1 MVNSSPFENAY
12 ALIVGISKYKD
23 PNISE
28 LRFTRADA
36 EGIFQLFTDPN
47 IAGIKPDKIKILLDE
62 EATRF
67 NIKNAISSWLFKNT
81 DEESIVII
89 YFAGH
94 GGVEEDRLGI
104 EKDKL
109 SKYLIPYDAVLEDL
123 FSSAIS
129 NRDFNE
135 LLLTIKSKKLVIF
148 MDTCYSGG
156 VSEQKSR
163 DLKITE
169 DPYEK
174 LGEGEG
180 RIVIAA
186 SQPDQRSFEDSRIGH
201 GVFTYDLLE
210 ALSGK
215 ADRDNDGYVTVLDA
229 FRYLQEEVPK
239 DAMRLAGGKQE
250 PLMRGD
256 ITRDI
261 VLSVNRDRRK
271 LTILKKLYYDG
282 KISGIMY
289 ERLRTIART
298 GQIQK
303 EEDKGLEKLFNDF
316 YSGHF
321 SEETF
326 LEGLNDYEPEETNHS
341 IEIKGKI
348 FIQNTDIP
356 LDDVNI
362 TIKIDGD
369 IKKTISSKN
378 GFFSLNVSR
387 KYLNNYVDFEAA
399 KEGYE
404 TIEEKIRVKD
414 DENNLH
420 LTLKQKPHLKISG
433 KIVNKD
439 SGLPIDDANIILKID
454 TDIKTIVSDKNGS
467 FFFNVSSQYMD
478 HFIEYEVVKEGY
490 ETGRGNVKILDGKNE
505 VLIEIKHIL
514 PDKKVS
520 YASIPNYGKI
530 ALIILILII
539 IYIIYIMIPTS
550 ELSVSPDPLEF
561 NISDLAMDEQA
572 SRSFSISN
580 SGGGT
585 LEWKAY
591 ADKSWLVL
599 NPASGIDSGKIEIK
613 INTTGLQPGSYSG
626 TITVESNGGKDSGK
640 ISINILK
647 PPQPL
652 EIKNNSIGMKFVR
665 IPAGEFDMGSPSNEP
680 GRNYWEGPV
689 HHVKISKDFY
699 MGQFEVTQE
708 QWFRIM
714 RYNTSGISGDDLP
727 AVMVSWEDVQRFIKN
742 LNEIERTNKYRL
754 PSEAEWEYAARSG
767 MNSSYS
773 FGSDTLKLGDY
784 AWFINN
790 SDSKSHVIGSKKP
803 NSWEL
808 YDIHGNVYEWVND
821 NWHENYDDAPI
832 DGSSWISTNVPN
844 RVVRGGSWNSYPF
857 QCRLAFRYYA
867 EKTQKENDLGFR
879 VVKDL

>member
-47 IAGIKPDKIKILLDE
+47 IAGIKPEKIKILLDE

-81 DEESIVII
+81 DEESVVII

-135 LLLTIKSKKLVIF
+135 LLLSIRSKKLVIF

-156 VSEQKSR
+156 ISERKSR

-169 DPYEK
+169 DPYQK

-229 FRYLQEEVPK
+229 FKYLQEEVPK

-271 LTILKKLYYDG
+271 LTILKKLYYDE

-289 ERLRTIART
+289 ERLLTIART
-298 GQIQK
+298 EKNQK

-316 YSGHF
+316 YSGYF

-326 LEGLNDYEPEETNHS
+326 LEGLKDYEPHETKDS

-348 FIQNTDIP
+348 LIQNTDTP
-356 LDDVNI
+356 L
-362 TIKIDGD
+362 
-369 IKKTISSKN
+369 
-378 GFFSLNVSR
+378 
-387 KYLNNYVDFEAA
+387 
-399 KEGYE
+399 
-404 TIEEKIRVKD
+404 
-414 DENNLH
+414 
-420 LTLKQKPHLKISG
+420 
-433 KIVNKD
+433 
-439 SGLPIDDANIILKID
+439 DDANINLKID
-454 TDIKTIVSDKNGS
+454 TDIKNIVSDKNGN
-467 FFFNVSSQYMD
+467 FYFNIGSQYVD
-478 HFIEYEVVKEGY
+478 HSIEYEVAKEGY
-490 ETGRGNVKILDGKNE
+490 ETGRGNLRILDGKNE
-505 VLIEIKHIL
+505 FLIEIKPIL
-514 PDKKVS
+514 REKKKGS
-520 YASIPNYGKI
+520 AIPSIPIYGKI
-530 ALIILILII
+530 ALIILVLIF
-539 IYIIYIMIPTS
+539 IYIMIQNIMTPPS

-561 NISDLAMDEQA
+561 NVPDLGMDEQV

-585 LEWKAY
+585 LEWKVY
-591 ADKSWLVL
+591 ADKSWLAL
-599 NPASGIDSGKIEIK
+599 NPASGTDSGKLEIK
-613 INTTGLQPGSYSG
+613 INTTGLQPGRYSG
-626 TITVESNGGKDSGK
+626 SITVESNSGKESGK

-647 PPQPL
+647 PQSPL
-652 EIKNNSIGMKFVR
+652 EKIENTMGMKFLR
-665 IPAGEFDMGSPSNEP
+665 IPAGKFDMGSPSNEP

-689 HHVKISKDFY
+689 HTVKISKDFY
-699 MGQFEVTQE
+699 MGQYEITQK
-708 QWFRIM
+708 QWFDVM

-727 AVMVSWEDVQRFIKN
+727 VVMVTWEDIQRFIKN

-754 PSEAEWEYAARSG
+754 PSEAEWEYAARAG

-773 FGSDTLKLGDY
+773 FGTDTLNPGDY
-784 AWFINN
+784 GWFINN
-790 SDSKSHVIGSKKP
+790 SESKSHVIGSKKP

-821 NWHENYDDAPI
+821 NWHENYDDAPT
-832 DGSSWISTNVPN
+832 DGSSWISNNVPN
-844 RVVRGGSWNSYPF
+844 KVVRGGSWNSYPF
-857 QCRLAFRYYA
+857 QCRLAFRFYA

-879 VVKDL
+879 VVKDV

>member
-135 LLLTIKSKKLVIF
+135 LLLSIKSKKLVIF

-163 DLKITE
+163 DVKITE

-303 EEDKGLEKLFNDF
+303 EEDKDLEKLFNDF

-326 LEGLNDYEPEETNHS
+326 LEGLNDYEPEEKNHS

-348 FIQNTDIP
+348 FIQNTDTP
-356 LDDVNI
+356 LDDV
-362 TIKIDGD
+362 
-369 IKKTISSKN
+369 
-378 GFFSLNVSR
+378 
-387 KYLNNYVDFEAA
+387 
-399 KEGYE
+399 
-404 TIEEKIRVKD
+404 
-414 DENNLH
+414 
-420 LTLKQKPHLKISG
+420 
-433 KIVNKD
+433 
-439 SGLPIDDANIILKID
+439 NIILKID

-478 HFIEYEVVKEGY
+478 HFIEYEMVKEGY
-490 ETGRGNVKILDGKNE
+490 ETRRGNLKILDGKNE

-520 YASIPNYGKI
+520 YSISSIPVYGKI
-530 ALIILILII
+530 ALIILILMV

-550 ELSVSPDPLEF
+550 ELSVSPEPLEF

-599 NPASGIDSGKIEIK
+599 NPASGTDSGKIEIK
-613 INTTGLQPGSYSG
+613 INTTGLQPGDYSG
-626 TITVESNGGKDSGK
+626 IINIQSNGGKESGK

-647 PPQPL
+647 PPPPL
-652 EIKNNSIGMKFVR
+652 ETINNSIGMKFVR

-699 MGQFEVTQE
+699 MGQYEVTQE

-742 LNEIERTNKYRL
+742 LNEMERTNKYRL

-790 SDSKSHVIGSKKP
+790 SDSKSHAIGSKKP

-821 NWHENYDDAPI
+821 NWYENYDDAPI
-832 DGSSWISTNVPN
+832 DGSSWISTNVPSK
-844 RVVRGGSWNSYPF
+844 VVRGGSWNSYPF

-867 EKTQKENDLGFR
+867 DKAAKENDLGFR